1 MTLDEGATHEINSRW
16 PEHAQRNAALVRD
29 IYGPTYYGDLIA
41 GIQLVRD
48 HYAQLKAAGET
59 EWSIPAELETQLD
72 QLATVQ

>member
-41 GIQLVRD
+41 GIQLVRE
-48 HYAQLKAAGET
+48 HYAQLKAAGEV
-59 EWSIPAELETQLD
+59 EWSITPELTALLNDLAET
-72 QLATVQ
+72 